1 MEPHADA
8 GDVSTMLRRLAA
20 QAAGMSGADV
30 EQLVRIARL
39 EARRASRTVT
49 YGDLE
54 RLLLAGKPS
63 GPPETLKRIAIHEAG
78 HAVARLILQQG
89 TINVISIN
97 TCDGRAYNAG
107 TSKPLADTME
117 TDLEAELACILAGRA
132 AEEVTLGSIS
142 AGSGGTADSDL
153 AKATTLAFTL
163 ECSFG
168 FGEHQP
174 LLFFDKDVEASILG
188 LRPMLASAVHQRL
201 ADAYAR
207 ARDIIA
213 TAKADVERLAT
224 ILLEE
229 ITLEGS
235 SLQQA
240 TEQLDLARDGTQ
252 PVQPSIENDC
262 GCKC

>member
-1 MEPHADA
+1 MERNADP
-8 GDVSTMLRRLAA
+8 GDVPTVLRRLAA
-20 QAAGMSGADV
+20 QAAGMSGADI
-30 EQLVRIARL
+30 EKLVRIARL
-39 EARRASRTVT
+39 EARRASRTMT
-49 YGDLE
+49 YEDLE
-54 RLLLAGKPS
+54 RLLLADKPS
-63 GPPETLKRIAIHEAG
+63 GSPETLKRIAIHEAG
-78 HAVARLILQQG
+78 HAVTRLYLQQG
-89 TINVISIN
+89 TIEVISIN

-117 TDLEAELACILAGRA
+117 TDLEAELTCILAGRA
-132 AEEVTLGSIS
+132 AEDVTLGSIS

-168 FGEHQP
+168 FGKHQP
-174 LLFFDKDVEASILG
+174 LIFFDRDVEASILG
-188 LRPMLASAVHQRL
+188 LRPMLAAAVHERL
-201 ADAYAR
+201 VDAYAR

-229 ITLEGS
+229 TTLEGS

-240 TEQLDLARDGTQ
+240 IEQLDLAAAR
-252 PVQPSIENDC
+252 PRPSSPD
-262 GCKC
+262 

>member
-1 MEPHADA
+1 MEREIDA
-8 GDVSTMLRRLAA
+8 GDVSTVLRRLAA

-30 EQLVRIARL
+30 ERLVRVARL
-39 EARRASRTVT
+39 EARRDGRTIT
-49 YGDLE
+49 YEDLE
-54 RLLLAGKPS
+54 SLLLASKSNGS
-63 GPPETLKRIAIHEAG
+63 PETLKRIAIHEAG
-78 HAVARLILQQG
+78 HAVARLTLQQG
-89 TINVISIN
+89 TIEVISIN

-117 TDLEAELACILAGRA
+117 TDLDAELTCILAGRA
-132 AEEVTLGSIS
+132 AEEVIIGSIS

-188 LRPMLASAVHQRL
+188 LRPMLAAAVHERL
-201 ADAYAR
+201 VVAYAR

-213 TAKADVERLAT
+213 TAIADVERLAT

-229 ITLEGS
+229 TTLEGS

-240 TEQLDLARDGTQ
+240 IDHLDLSKAGRRGLR
-252 PVQPSIENDC
+252 PASSA
-262 GCKC
+262 